1 MGGDDMKFSITDRTL
16 MKMLFERGTVSE
28 VGGVSKVGRFERIW
42 NVRHLPKTNMHEDYF
57 SGIICGVYDKMAIA
71 DTLDECL
78 SQLEAIIEE
87 ESK

>member
-1 MGGDDMKFSITDRTL
+1 
-16 MKMLFERGTVSE
+16 
-28 VGGVSKVGRFERIW
+28 
-42 NVRHLPKTNMHEDYF
+42 MHEDYF
-57 SGIICGVYDKMAIA
+57 SGLICGIYDKMAIA